1 MSGNDSLNYVQLGRS
16 LAIRKLDHLKLS
28 QVPDLKDAFEG
39 VMVENL
45 EIESPLFK
53 QFPEGLDWSVMQS
66 LTLTGVTNDFDK
78 AYFFDQLKSNSAL
91 VSLTTDMKAPDLF
104 RATLPSL
111 EELTC
116 LSLKDASYEDFDFLN
131 SAKQLEKLDVRGNDV
146 GENHLKEL
154 KSALPKC
161 DIKTDPLQSDFT
173 YAFQVKPPIENWR
186 NEVIEKKMNAARPD
200 SIVGEMMKVNIPAN
214 AFVDKN
220 GALVKGNVDVR
231 FVEMNDPLSIALSGI
246 PMRVE
251 TDSGLMDFSSAG
263 MFDIRAFQN
272 GENLQLNPE
281 VNVTVEVMSSTPGN
295 TFNFYKLNDSTAQWE
310 ISTDTENGNLN
321 SVEASSVV
329 SIDTI
334 MVPIDSVNGRSFIS
348 YSKVIVNP
356 KRVKGNRFVI
366 DFDALDMGLQ
376 TGFNPILKQDGIAN
390 LFSDAQLVYNGD
402 HPVSDYKKLKSLQ
415 KRARKMR
422 KWSSYKSGWIFPQTY
437 YRYDEY
443 NMFTN
448 FTLTPQFDRD
458 DYLLEFEFC
467 GEKYAFHVFPLITG
481 SAKNIQEANKSFY
494 TKYVKL
500 RNEFNSGFA
509 EAKKKVELQNKF
521 LKRNALIVTRNRN
534 DAKRWG
540 QSSKAYDLV
549 KRSVRIAS
557 FGTHNIDKVYS
568 RSDFE
573 YIMPIPKAE
582 DGSELNYNSAIV
594 LNFSMNGSTFFPN
607 GSPIGVARKQKNGI
621 LFLVDDDHVA
631 YCNSVDFKKH
641 QKEDFLP
648 VKVINTEEMK
658 QKKSSLIF

>member
-1 MSGNDSLNYVQLGRS
+1 
-16 LAIRKLDHLKLS
+16 
-28 QVPDLKDAFEG
+28 
-39 VMVENL
+39 
-45 EIESPLFK
+45 
-53 QFPEGLDWSVMQS
+53 MQS

-582 DGSELNYNSAIV
+582 DGSELNYHSAIV